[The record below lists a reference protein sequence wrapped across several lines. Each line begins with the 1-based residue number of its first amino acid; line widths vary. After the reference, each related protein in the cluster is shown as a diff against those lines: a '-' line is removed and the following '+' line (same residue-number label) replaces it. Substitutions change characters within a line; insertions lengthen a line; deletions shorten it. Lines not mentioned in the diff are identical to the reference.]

1 MTRLRITIAA
11 ALFAAVAMIAPA
23 ASQAAD
29 SDLAKPRALQI
40 AVVELGVDELVVTK
54 PGNALISLLGWGWG
68 G

>member
-29 SDLAKPRALQI
+29 SGVAKSGALQI
-40 AVVELGVDELVVTK
+40 TVVQPGDDELVVTN
-54 PGNALISLLGWGWG
+54 PGNELTSLLGWGWG